1 MSDFDMVPVSPVI
14 TGIAFA
20 FTFHMHR
27 ISILRSLYFRIF
39 SAALLT
45 PFLST
50 ELSTSINRYFHFPLS
65 QVMMSDLLLGT
76 VLPVCISF
84 HNTVSYLNFIT
95 CFYQVWNVHISV
107 LIF

>member
-1 MSDFDMVPVSPVI
+1 
-14 TGIAFA
+14 
-20 FTFHMHR
+20 
-27 ISILRSLYFRIF
+27 
-39 SAALLT
+39 
-45 PFLST
+45 
-50 ELSTSINRYFHFPLS
+50 
-65 QVMMSDLLLGT
+65 MMSDLLLGT